1 MSKYR
6 KNNYDYDDDCDYC
19 RSDLGQLQA
28 QLELQQQTQE
38 QLQAQL
44 QRQQQTQ
51 EQLQL
56 QVQAQAQIQA
66 QGQAQTDTDTSSF
79 TNIGN
84 PTQTVNVN
92 LAELGGRAEAGKLV
106 EFAFDTQNSTDSLPV
121 IATLLLNTPTIV
133 ADVTLNGLAAGNLVW
148 LNGIFHL
155 SNETTSASIARI
167 KIYKDSIVPANII
180 YNTLVEIDSAF
191 TNDDDFNQI
200 MTVMHVDSAT
210 TNKANAKY
218 FLTAERINAGANIVL
233 SGPITFTAAE
243 IKG

>member
-1 MSKYR
+1 MSKYQ
-6 KNNYDYDDDCDYC
+6 KNNYDYDDDC

-44 QRQQQTQ
+44 QIQQQTQ
-51 EQLQL
+51 EQLQ
-56 QVQAQAQIQA
+56 VQAQIQAQA

-92 LAELGGRAEAGKLV
+92 VTELGGRAGAGNLV
-106 EFAFDTQNSTDSLPV
+106 GFAFDTQNSTLPLPI
-121 IATLLLNTPTIV
+121 IATLLLDPPTIV
-133 ADVTLNGLAAGNLVW
+133 AEVTLNSVAAGNLVW

-155 SNETTSASIARI
+155 SNETLTADFARI

-180 YNTLVEIDSAF
+180 YDNYVEIDNVG

-200 MTVMHVDSAT
+200 MTVMHVDPVT

-218 FLTAERINAGANIVL
+218 FLTAQSIRAGANIVL

-243 IKG
+243 IRG